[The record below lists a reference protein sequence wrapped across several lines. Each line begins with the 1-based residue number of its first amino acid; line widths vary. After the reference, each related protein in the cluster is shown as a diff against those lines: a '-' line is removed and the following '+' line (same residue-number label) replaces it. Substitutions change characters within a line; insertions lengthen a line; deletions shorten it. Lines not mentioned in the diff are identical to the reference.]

1 MNREVIHHRDGDPR
15 NNTISN
21 LEIRAMP
28 AEAFTVHRSIAR
40 RVQIGPFAFAMT
52 AEDWPDVKACEAAA
66 TRAGELLRIYHP
78 AFTGQEVTGI
88 LDDLADRIMG
98 ELGIPAGCA
107 WGCALI
113 AEPL

>member
-1 MNREVIHHRDGDPR
+1 MTKVVHHKDGDPR

-21 LEIRAMP
+21 LEIRTMP
-28 AEAFTVHRSIAR
+28 AEAFTVHESIGR
-40 RVQIGPFAFAMT
+40 RVQIGPFTFRMIAQDWRT
-52 AEDWPDVKACEAAA
+52 PAECEAAA

-107 WGCALI
+107 WGCSLI
-113 AEPL
+113 AEPI